1 MKSIQNFKITN
12 LLLSLVI
19 FIIGLILMTNS
30 SFIIDIL
37 AYIIGGF
44 LGLIGIIEIISSLIH
59 KNDNSSTLKII
70 FGILLISGG
79 ALVAIF
85 PNVVDFT
92 IRIIFGGWILFIGV
106 SRLIIALTIKK
117 VDQVGFKTF
126 LITSIIMVISGVV
139 ILISFY
145 ELLGLLLAIYAI
157 SEIVNYI
164 YFNLNKKKYSTIF
177 DFEENVTPTKNNK
190 KIKKEIKEREA
201 IDAVIDE

>member
-44 LGLIGIIEIISSLIH
+44 LGLIGIIEIILSLIH

-164 YFNLNKKKYSTIF
+164 YFNLNKKKYSTVF
-177 DFEENVTPTKNNK
+177 DFEENITPTKNK
-190 KIKKEIKEREA
+190 KIIKKEIKEKEA

>member
-164 YFNLNKKKYSTIF
+164 YFNLNKKKYSTVF
-177 DFEENVTPTKNNK
+177 DFEENITPTKNK
-190 KIKKEIKEREA
+190 KIIKKEIKEKEA